1 MVTRPAHQAARLCE
15 LIRAAGGEALA
26 FPVLEIA
33 PIDDPAP
40 ARALFAR
47 LQEFDIALFV
57 SANAVDH
64 AAALLG
70 GEALPSALKLA
81 AVGRRTAER
90 AREHFHRIDIEAP
103 PPYNSEAL
111 LATPALREVGG
122 KRIVIVRGAGGR
134 ELLAETLRARGAE
147 VRYAEV
153 YRRLEPDTDTDLDS
167 VRSSRPRI
175 DLVVVTSNDGLRNLV
190 SMAGER
196 HRDWLLAA
204 QLVVISPR
212 TAEFAADIGFV
223 RPAAVAHT
231 ATDEALLAAMAAWRS
246 TPQSP
251 FVDQETT

>member
-1 MVTRPAHQAARLCE
+1 MVTRPTHQAARLCE

-47 LQEFDIALFV
+47 LKEFDIALFV

-64 AAALLG
+64 AAALLDG
-70 GEALPSALKLA
+70 DALPSALKLA
-81 AVGRRTAER
+81 AVGRRTAECV
-90 AREHFHRIDIEAP
+90 REHFHRIDIEAP

-111 LATPALREVGG
+111 LATPALSEVRG

-147 VRYAEV
+147 VHYAEV
-153 YRRLEPDTDTDLDS
+153 YRRLEPDTDLDT
-167 VRSSRPRI
+167 VRSSRPHI
-175 DLVVVTSNDGLRNLV
+175 DLMVVTSNDGLRNLV
-190 SMAGER
+190 SMAGGR

-212 TAEFAADIGFV
+212 TAELAADLGFAH
-223 RPAAVAHT
+223 PAAVAHT
-231 ATDEALLAAMAAWRS
+231 ATDEALLAAMTAWRS
-246 TPQSP
+246 NAHTP
-251 FVDQETT
+251 FLNQETT